1 MKYIYPDGKPKA
13 LTFSYDD
20 GEHYDRRLVGIF
32 NEYGLKGTFHLNSG
46 NLGKQMEILEQDG
59 FLSCRKELLGRRPR
73 STYSL
78 TETGR
83 ETFLA
88 YVRMLEKIA
97 GESHG
102 T

>member
-1 MKYIYPDGKPKA
+1 MELNEIPAAFQSRLRLAVVAALMSGPKDFTA
-13 LTFSYDD
+13 LTKIT
-20 GEHYDRRLVGIF
+20 EA
-32 NEYGLKGTFHLNSG
+32 TSG

-59 FLSCRKELLGRRPR
+59 ILSCRKELLGRRPR

>member
-1 MKYIYPDGKPKA
+1 MELHEIPSAFQSRLRLAVVAALMTGPKDFTTLVK
-13 LTFSYDD
+13 LT
-20 GEHYDRRLVGIF
+20 EA
-32 NEYGLKGTFHLNSG
+32 TSG
-46 NLGKQMEILEQDG
+46 NLGKQLELLETDG
-59 FLSCRKELLGRRPR
+59 FLYSQQEMHGRRPR
-73 STYSL
+73 STYRL

-97 GESHG
+97 GGG

>member
-1 MKYIYPDGKPKA
+1 MELYEIPAAFQSRLRLAIVAALMTGPKDFTT
-13 LTFSYDD
+13 LTKLTDATP
-20 GEHYDRRLVGIF
+20 GP
-32 NEYGLKGTFHLNSG
+32 
-46 NLGKQMEILEQDG
+46 LGKQLELLEADS
-59 FLSCRKELLGRRPR
+59 FLSCRRELLGRRPR
-73 STYSL
+73 TTYCL

-97 GESHG
+97 GGE